1 MGRKEAKVK
10 MKKRINLYSAVG
22 MKCCHIAYHENHEG
36 IFTVCGLQLAQWRG
50 DDRKP
55 MCKKC
60 KRSARRSNDPS
71 SDTAADGNA

>member
-1 MGRKEAKVK
+1 

-60 KRSARRSNDPS
+60 KRSARRSNAEV
-71 SDTAADGNA
+71 SDGCRKRAHDDTENL